1 MPIVKLSSGRLGPPA
16 AHLLFTVVGFCY
28 RWPWI
33 CEQDS
38 NLQLAPLTVA
48 LLPIELSQHTKANTC
63 FKIHN
68 YIWLRHSWV
77 GLPEP
82 HRILSGANPPYFY
95 ALKGSDSNER
105 NPRFSRHLISITYS
119 WALSQAYSALRS
131 SVRLKTT
138 NWNYIFT
145 LHQYKHELN
154 EPLGWFS
161 LAEPFRAYIE
171 ILYQDHHILSLA
183 GCYLSWF
190 HASCL
195 VPALGFPHLLIPS
208 SHSMI
213 YPID

>member
-1 MPIVKLSSGRLGPPA
+1 MPTDKLSSGRLGPPA
-16 AHLLFTVVGFCY
+16 AHLLFNVVGFCY
-28 RWPWI
+28 RWLWI

-82 HRILSGANPPYFY
+82 HRILSGANPSYFCTFEWTKSTILS
-95 ALKGSDSNER
+95 AFDFNSF
-105 NPRFSRHLISITYS
+105 P
-119 WALSQAYSALRS
+119 WALSQAYSASSS

-161 LAEPFRAYIE
+161 LAEPFRVYIE
-171 ILYQDHHILSLA
+171 ILYQDHHTISLA

-195 VPALGFPHLLIPS
+195 VPALGFPTYWYQVVTRWITPFRES
-208 SHSMI
+208 G
-213 YPID
+213 